1 MMKGKGQGGRGEGRL
16 VCLIKPGLCMF
27 VAADERGRDTI
38 YTCLIYDREV
48 AIFATGTSVG
58 LPGCVCV
65 YMCVCSFAWSP
76 VVGVRWNRP
85 RTERRESRES
95 VEANPTFSRYYRC
108 AHVRACDR
116 LVRVSRSRAS
126 CARAT
131 SLTQLPYTI
140 AGVSV
145 YYCSSPPILP
155 HPRTLGYR
163 RATRQDGW
171 PF

>member
-65 YMCVCSFAWSP
+65 CVCVLSLDPPWLGS
-76 VVGVRWNRP
+76 RWNRP
-85 RTERRESRES
+85 LTERR
-95 VEANPTFSRYYRC
+95 
-108 AHVRACDR
+108 
-116 LVRVSRSRAS
+116 VSRKR
-126 CARAT
+126 
-131 SLTQLPYTI
+131 
-140 AGVSV
+140 
-145 YYCSSPPILP
+145 
-155 HPRTLGYR
+155 
-163 RATRQDGW
+163 
-171 PF
+171 

>member
-1 MMKGKGQGGRGEGRL
+1 MMKGKGQGGGEGRL

-76 VVGVRWNRP
+76 WLGFAGIALA
-85 RTERRESRES
+85 RRGESLEKALRRIPLFP
-95 VEANPTFSRYYRC
+95 AITAALMC
-108 AHVRACDR
+108 ARVIALFACP
-116 LVRVSRSRAS
+116 VRVPP
-126 CARAT
+126 ARARP
-131 SLTQLPYTI
+131 L
-140 AGVSV
+140 
-145 YYCSSPPILP
+145 
-155 HPRTLGYR
+155 
-163 RATRQDGW
+163 
-171 PF
+171 